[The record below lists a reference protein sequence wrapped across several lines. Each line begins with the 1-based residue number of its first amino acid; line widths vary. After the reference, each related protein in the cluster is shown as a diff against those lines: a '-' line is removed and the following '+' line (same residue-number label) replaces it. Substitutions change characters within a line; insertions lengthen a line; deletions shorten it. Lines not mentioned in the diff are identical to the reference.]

1 MHALE
6 LAIIYCHTSSRDS
19 GDSYHQQ
26 CVVVTRDQV
35 ASLLLTVCI
44 YHLSRR
50 HNNQFVS
57 RSAASMPGTMKGRSW
72 AGINKGAAE
81 AVIRKESCKETE

>member
-6 LAIIYCHTSSRDS
+6 LAIICCHTSSRDS

>member
-57 RSAASMPGTMKGRSW
+57 RSAATMPG
-72 AGINKGAAE
+72 NNE
-81 AVIRKESCKETE
+81 RKELGRN